1 MWDESTVLDA
11 GSMGQSVP
19 HSMDSL
25 FPGLAPQMPV
35 ITENSVRASTRVF
48 VGR

>member
-1 MWDESTVLDA
+1 MWDESTVPDA
-11 GSMGQSVP
+11 ASMAQTVP

-35 ITENSVRASTRVF
+35 IRENSVRVSTRVF
-48 VGR
+48 E